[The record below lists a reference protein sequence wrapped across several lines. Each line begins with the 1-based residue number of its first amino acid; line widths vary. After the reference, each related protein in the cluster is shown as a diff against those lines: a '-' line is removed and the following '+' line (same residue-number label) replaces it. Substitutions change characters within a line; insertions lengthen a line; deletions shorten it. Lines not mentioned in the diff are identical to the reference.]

1 MRACVCVPR
10 DLSDEGLLCVCMC
23 VLKHVPKRICM
34 CAHAHMRAL
43 PCIMSGVGVG
53 VVESVHACISLCALY
68 ASIMSSVCVHAHPGA
83 SDGVRSCMCLPA
95 CTHPCLCVRTVH
107 QYG

>member
-34 CAHAHMRAL
+34 CAHACVRAL
-43 PCIMSGVGVG
+43 ACIMSGVGG
-53 VVESVHACISLCALY
+53 GGECACVHH
-68 ASIMSSVCVHAHPGA
+68 SVCAI
-83 SDGVRSCMCLPA
+83 CIYNEF
-95 CTHPCLCVRTVH
+95 CVCARTS
-107 QYG
+107 GGE